1 MGLRQTDYHS
11 LDIKQSVVPVTKAAG
26 LTADVVK
33 GTGIDLSDCQAATL
47 EVNYGDLA
55 TLNTT
60 VDMVWQESDT
70 DVDGNYTDVAAADLL
85 NGLFT
90 QVVPAGGASG
100 IVKNAYLGAKRY
112 IRAKFTVTTAAST
125 GAATYAANVIKGHLR
140 YSV

>member
-1 MGLRQTDYHS
+1 MVATRNIRD
-11 LDIKQSVVPVTKAAG
+11 VTNLALGGTSALSR
-26 LTADVVK
+26 LTVFT
-33 GTGIDLSDCQAATL
+33 GT
-47 EVNYGDLA
+47 
-55 TLNTT
+55 
-60 VDMVWQESDT
+60 
-70 DVDGNYTDVAAADLL
+70 ADLL